1 MINIIKLLA
10 LLLCIAAAVFYCS
23 ISNAHLGISNSIL
36 STADTCTN
44 QAMTVGDGCDVYV
57 ITD

>member
-1 MINIIKLLA
+1 MTKIIDILA

-23 ISNAHLGISNSIL
+23 ISNAGWGKSNGIL
-36 STADTCTN
+36 ADICTN
-44 QAMTVGDGCDVYV
+44 QAMTAGDGCDTYV